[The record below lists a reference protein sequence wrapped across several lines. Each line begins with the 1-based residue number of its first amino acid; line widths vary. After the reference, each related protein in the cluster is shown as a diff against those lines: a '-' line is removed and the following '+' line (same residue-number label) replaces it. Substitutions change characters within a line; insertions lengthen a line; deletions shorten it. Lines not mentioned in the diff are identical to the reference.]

1 MVPKVQR
8 YIFGSLAHLSTRK
21 NTSRDK
27 LLSIYERGND
37 FLLQGSILV
46 VSSENGDPMA
56 EFRNLAEVHRQ
67 RQLESQK
74 ATEHNHI
81 DPAQNYWFSES
92 TNICFLL
99 LHDVQKGSEAKAQ
112 EVFANLKQT
121 FGATKAFILRVNTG
135 GNNGEAP
142 DPWGQFS
149 ENQKMR
155 LCDGKDQDSI
165 RSFVKD
171 LSTGMEEKISK

>member
-1 MVPKVQR
+1 
-8 YIFGSLAHLSTRK
+8 
-21 NTSRDK
+21 
-27 LLSIYERGND
+27 
-37 FLLQGSILV
+37 
-46 VSSENGDPMA
+46 MA

-121 FGATKAFILRVNTG
+121 FGATKAFFLRVNTG

-171 LSTGMEEKISK
+171 LSTGMEENNIEIKNIQAFIP